1 MKKASA
7 IILLFFI
14 VLSLAA
20 CGNQKDLKAPSAPA
34 AGSADGFEIAVVV
47 KIKGI
52 GYFDVFEKGVAD
64 FAAETGTN
72 AYVTG
77 PETADADAQV
87 SIIRSLIESG
97 VDAIVVVPNDADA
110 VAEVLKEAQAKGIVT
125 VTTESPDQE
134 GADYDV
140 EMIINRTYAD
150 LVAED
155 AARRCGGEGE
165 YALYVGSL
173 TVPLHNAWA
182 DEVES
187 YLSENYPDMRPVGE
201 RIPCGEDA
209 EAAYV
214 EASGLLESHEALDAF
229 ICFGSQ
235 GPLGVA
241 KALTEKGLIG
251 KVTVVGCIIPSESSE
266 YLMSGAITTG
276 YLWNPADSGYAACY
290 IAKTLLDGG
299 KIDESFDI
307 PSIDGDIVFDGKTL
321 WIDNPITIT
330 AENWKSFGF

>member
-1 MKKASA
+1 MKK
-7 IILLFFI
+7 ILAAFI
-14 VLSLAA
+14 LIVMLLCLVA
-20 CGNQKDLKAPSAPA
+20 CGNQGGEATNKDTSD
-34 AGSADGFEIAVVV
+34 SEYEIAVVV

-52 GYFDVFEKGVAD
+52 GYFDVFEKGVEY
-64 FAAETGTN
+64 FSSETGIN
-72 AYVTG
+72 AYVEG
-77 PETADADAQV
+77 PEKADADAQV
-87 SIIRSLIESG
+87 EIIRSLIDSD

-110 VAEVLKEAQAKGIVT
+110 VAEVLKEAQEKGIVT

-140 EMIINRTYAD
+140 EMIINETYAD

-155 AARRCGGEGE
+155 AATRCGGEGQ
-165 YALYVGSL
+165 YAIYVGSL

-187 YLSENYPDMRPVGE
+187 YLSKNYPDMSLVCD

-209 EAAYV
+209 EEAY
-214 EASGLLESHEALDAF
+214 AQANDLIDNNKDLNAF

-241 KALTEKGLIG
+241 KAITEKDLIG
-251 KVTVVGCIIPSESSE
+251 KITVVGCIIPSESSS
-266 YLMSGAITTG
+266 YLESGAITTG

-290 IAKTLLDGG
+290 IAKTLLDGDT
-299 KIDESFDI
+299 IDESFTI
-307 PSIDGDIVFDGKTL
+307 PSIDGDISFDGKTL

-330 AENWKSFGF
+330 AENRESFGF